1 MSHASSA
8 DSNGTVAAESA
19 EPVAPVERADV
30 SVRLVVP
37 ARAENIGLIRHALGG
52 VGSALRLD
60 AERISAIRLAVT
72 EACTNVGRAT
82 PMAEGSGPLE
92 VHVRTGPRLV
102 EVDVRDRGMGIAPRP
117 AEDSLGWGLPM
128 IAALADRLRIARER
142 DGANVV
148 GMAFRR

>member
-72 EACTNVGRAT
+72 EACTNVVRHAYG
-82 PMAEGSGPLE
+82 EGSGPLE

-117 AEDSLGWGLPM
+117 AEDSLGW
-128 IAALADRLRIARER
+128 ACR
-142 DGANVV
+142 
-148 GMAFRR
+148 

>member
-8 DSNGTVAAESA
+8 HSNVAVAAESA
-19 EPVAPVERADV
+19 GPVEPVERAEV

-37 ARAENIGLIRHALGG
+37 ALAENIGLIRHALGG
-52 VGSALRLD
+52 VGSVLRLD

-72 EACTNVGRAT
+72 EACTNVVRHAYG
-82 PMAEGSGPLE
+82 EGSGPLE
-92 VHVRTGPRLV
+92 VHVRTGARLL

-117 AEDSLGWGLPM
+117 AEDSLGWGLPL

-148 GMAFRR
+148 AMAFRR